1 MLRCIGLNQLKTA
14 KSHSDFMLD
23 MLKGLRD
30 DLLYP
35 EEGQENLNDPELLVR

>member
-1 MLRCIGLNQLKTA
+1 
-14 KSHSDFMLD
+14 MLD

-35 EEGQENLNDPELLVR
+35 EEGQENLNDPDLLVRQQQMFQYIRSQGG